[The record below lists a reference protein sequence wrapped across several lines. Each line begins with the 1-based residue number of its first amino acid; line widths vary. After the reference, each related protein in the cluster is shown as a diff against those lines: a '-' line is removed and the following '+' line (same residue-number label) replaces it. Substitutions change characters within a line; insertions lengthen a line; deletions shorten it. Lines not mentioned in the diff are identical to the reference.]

1 MITSGANTANIDY
14 RAVLRSEC
22 LMDCPKTGRLL
33 DVLVCMTSSRSVHL
47 VFSLL
52 TLRVVSGLSSFHSSR
67 TNPANNAIL
76 DAIPSL
82 VVALSV
88 SYVKFVS
95 IKSSG

>member
-1 MITSGANTANIDY
+1 MCWCDGVYDKLQVCPLG
-14 RAVLRSEC
+14 VLSAHS
-22 LMDCPKTGRLL
+22 TG
-33 DVLVCMTSSRSVHL
+33 
-47 VFSLL
+47 
-52 TLRVVSGLSSFHSSR
+52 GLSSFHSSR

-95 IKSSG
+95 IRAVGDYNS